1 MKAFWLCFPSVA
13 CDPYMIK
20 HIEKP
25 WAMSK
30 PGKQVIE
37 MLSMC
42 AHGCRWLVV
51 MYCSID
57 HLSCESFT
65 LLSFYLPPITK
76 ITRIQ
81 QRLLRTLFVHMFL
94 ACSHPPAQVPS
105 NRSKNTA
112 LTVHRRW
119 FVSKCTLL
127 APKSEV
133 HDPRIPFF
141 LQKTGSL
148 GLFCS

>member
-1 MKAFWLCFPSVA
+1 
-13 CDPYMIK
+13 
-20 HIEKP
+20 
-25 WAMSK
+25 MSK

-81 QRLLRTLFVHMFL
+81 QRLLRALFVHMFL

-112 LTVHRRW
+112 LTVHQYIG
-119 FVSKCTLL
+119 VDLCQN
-127 APKSEV
+127 APCSRPKV
-133 HDPRIPFF
+133 KFDDPRIPFF

-148 GLFCS
+148 GLFCPYVEDPLQPPGTRNRPMSGGRF